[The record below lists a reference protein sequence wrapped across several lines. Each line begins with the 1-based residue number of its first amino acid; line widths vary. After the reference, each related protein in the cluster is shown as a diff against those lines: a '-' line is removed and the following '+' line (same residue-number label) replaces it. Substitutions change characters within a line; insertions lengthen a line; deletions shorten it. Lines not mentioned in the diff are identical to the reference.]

1 MDKIEKIKAEIER
14 LRKANEV
21 SEDKEYAQYEL
32 DVKDGYDLALNDI
45 LSFIDSLPKEPVSSM
60 WHNASEEPADK
71 ANCLIYYKVGDNV
84 SYQDVFSV
92 LYHKERKEFVSE
104 PYPHPTGYK
113 VEQKSLEGGATA
125 VVCKN
130 MRDKFPLADISK
142 WAYLKDLLYK
152 QEEPVSEDLEE
163 AAQQWYDSTKFK
175 SDLSGTPIGAFKAG
189 AKWQKRIDD
198 IIKRNIHNNAVK
210 YGKRQIINAA
220 CEYLWRQMWPDNKI
234 DDFRKEL
241 EEG

>member
-1 MDKIEKIKAEIER
+1 MSLIPKDNLYDEGR
-14 LRKANEV
+14 LT
-21 SEDKEYAQYEL
+21 EL
-32 DVKDGYDLALNDI
+32 NHLKL
-45 LSFIDSLPKEPVSSM
+45 FINSLP
-60 WHNASEEPADK
+60 
-71 ANCLIYYKVGDNV
+71 
-84 SYQDVFSV
+84 
-92 LYHKERKEFVSE
+92 
-104 PYPHPTGYK
+104 
-113 VEQKSLEGGATA
+113 
-125 VVCKN
+125 
-130 MRDKFPLADISK
+130 
-142 WAYLKDLLYK
+142 
-152 QEEPVSEDLEE
+152 EEPVSEDLEE

>member
-14 LRKANEV
+14 LKTDIGTWAEYNEGWR
-21 SEDKEYAQYEL
+21 D
-32 DVKDGYDLALNDI
+32 ALERI
-45 LSFIDSLPKEPVSSM
+45 AAFIKSLP
-60 WHNASEEPADK
+60 
-71 ANCLIYYKVGDNV
+71 
-84 SYQDVFSV
+84 
-92 LYHKERKEFVSE
+92 
-104 PYPHPTGYK
+104 
-113 VEQKSLEGGATA
+113 
-125 VVCKN
+125 
-130 MRDKFPLADISK
+130 
-142 WAYLKDLLYK
+142 
-152 QEEPVSEDLEE
+152 EEPVSEDLEKTSKE
-163 AAQQWYDSTKFK
+163 YADKNYVEWLDFV
-175 SDLSGTPIGAFKAG
+175 SGDERDDHYPISEAFKAG